1 MSGSRDFSS
10 IARSLLLKQP
20 SEEVRRTNVTELEVT
35 RPVAEQRAQSNACL
49 CTAFQAVS
57 LEMFVS
63 NEASSSEKRR
73 VLSPETKAVIA
84 NVKQFF
90 AKLKEHLGPTSR
102 GTVFSSVTAITATAC
117 GVSDRMVEKVT
128 NTPVRPAITQSAR
141 KSCSRKAA
149 VMTAM
154 NNLGP
159 IWGERIRRLVHRM
172 LKDEK
177 DVTILELRQEMMMAY
192 PDFTYSSTTLWRLV
206 KGLGFSYKIL
216 KGQRYIFERSD
227 LAKKRSL
234 YLRKIE
240 EARRRG
246 DCIVYMDETWVFAG
260 MVKRRG
266 WSDNTMSR
274 FPTAAE
280 IQRYSCGK
288 TAGKNKGRRGIVMT
302 AMSEDGIVPGCTNVF
317 VDRHRTMH
325 HDSTREMDHIMFENW
340 LESSIPLMKEFA
352 AGRNVTLVL
361 DNAPYHTRALEKVR
375 FSQAMNKRK
384 KRDMFVYKIPT
395 RHSTKREIISFLS
408 FHGVE
413 VAIDSEKASVVEE
426 LEDFVASRGGR
437 AALRCFAAES
447 ICEDMGVRTR
457 ALDVLEGVTRSHCEG
472 WCRAALEEEDSA
484 RMKDAPG

>member
-1 MSGSRDFSS
+1 
-10 IARSLLLKQP
+10 
-20 SEEVRRTNVTELEVT
+20 
-35 RPVAEQRAQSNACL
+35 
-49 CTAFQAVS
+49 
-57 LEMFVS
+57 
-63 NEASSSEKRR
+63 
-73 VLSPETKAVIA
+73 
-84 NVKQFF
+84 
-90 AKLKEHLGPTSR
+90 
-102 GTVFSSVTAITATAC
+102 
-117 GVSDRMVEKVT
+117 
-128 NTPVRPAITQSAR
+128 
-141 KSCSRKAA
+141 
-149 VMTAM
+149 
-154 NNLGP
+154 
-159 IWGERIRRLVHRM
+159 
-172 LKDEK
+172 
-177 DVTILELRQEMMMAY
+177 MMMAY

-302 AMSEDGIVPGCTNVF
+302 AMSEDGIVPGCTHVF

-447 ICEDMGVRTR
+447 ICEDMGVSLLRLPPFHCFFNPVELCWSYLKHRLNKLGRPTDR
-457 ALDVLEGVTRSHCEG
+457 LETVEISGTFLTLAKGGRLIPDLCSEGVTRSHCEG

-484 RMKDAPG
+484 RMKDALDENNSNVADEDAFAPLDMLSDDSDPDDMSSEFSVEL